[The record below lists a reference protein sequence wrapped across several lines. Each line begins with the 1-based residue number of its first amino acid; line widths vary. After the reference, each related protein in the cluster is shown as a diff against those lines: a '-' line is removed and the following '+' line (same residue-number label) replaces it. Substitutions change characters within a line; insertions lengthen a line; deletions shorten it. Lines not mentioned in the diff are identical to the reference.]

1 MLCRVQGTL
10 DFEPAF
16 CAIEAAHRPP
26 LKWQTRMYERFMCGD
41 VPGNCQLPTG
51 LGKTSVIPIW
61 LIALCAGAALP
72 RRLVYIVNRRTV
84 VDQATDV
91 GAAMRGRLAWPDDDR
106 WNAHQH
112 TLREL
117 AGRLRRLG
125 ECAPGDTPLAVGTLR
140 GELADNGEWT
150 KNPARP
156 AIIVGTIDMIGSRLL
171 FSGYGDGR
179 YGRAHHAGL
188 IGQDAMMIHDEA
200 HLEPA
205 FDALLE
211 SVKQEQ
217 ERRKE
222 ARTIRVMRLS
232 ATTRHDGSSAGTA
245 SAAFGIEDEDRR
257 DPVVAQRLSARKGL
271 GIVEASREKVAQTIA
286 TQATELGRDRAR
298 VLVYVRSP
306 DQAQKVRDAIIE
318 QLKRKAKAS
327 GPALTDEAAAQR
339 VGLLTGTIRGHER
352 DELAE
357 SDLFKAFQS
366 GTTASVNT
374 ALFLVSTSAGEVG
387 VDWDADHLVCDL
399 TTLDGMIQRFG
410 RVNRLG
416 GEGREARIVVVIE
429 QSAAKK
435 EAAED
440 SGDSGNDTKE
450 VEPTRKAK
458 KGPTAYERAVL
469 KTGEIMGQIANQ
481 GGDASPAALGKVLS
495 ALKPKD
501 RRAAF
506 SPAPKI
512 LPATDILFD
521 HWSLTSIGGDMPGR
535 PPVAEYLHGVA
546 EWEPPE
552 THVAWRADIALLAN
566 VGGADD
572 EGQPIP
578 CSREDLAEVFEAFP
592 LHTAETLR
600 DRTDRVQEQLQALAT
615 RQSKAGSSAGK
626 AQTVGGEPEAEI
638 DAKTAPDDQDE
649 NRPVPPARIPA
660 DPWVVLMRGGSVE
673 WVQLSEI
680 APADKDKAMRARRR
694 LAFATVVLP
703 VEAGGLSDG
712 MLDGDSAA
720 PEDPRTL
727 DVAEALHDATP
738 GRHRVIV
745 KNGQESALL
754 AVEATGGVAR
764 ASVILATDG
773 GEDAEPERI
782 EYRVARGQD
791 REPGERVPLGQH
803 NRAVGEAAER
813 IGRALGLSD
822 GLTKALALA
831 GRWHD
836 AGKARVVWQRYAT
849 NPNGAAPIAKSDRYG
864 HWKILGGYRHEF
876 GSLLDA
882 AASDEVKT
890 FDPDTRDLALHL
902 IAAHHGWARPHF
914 EPRHF
919 DRGDADRPVPT
930 ARSEAAAVEA
940 MQRFGRLQRR
950 YGRWGLA
957 WLESLLRCADA
968 EASGTPAR
976 EGGAR

>member
-1 MLCRVQGTL
+1 MVTNTPQDL
-10 DFEPAF
+10 DFVAAF
-16 CAIEAAHRPP
+16 RALEADHRAP
-26 LKWQTRMYERFMCGD
+26 LKWQTRLYERFVRGD
-41 VPGNCQLPTG
+41 VPGKCQLPTG

-91 GAAMRGRLAWPDDDR
+91 VAAMRGRLASPDDNR
-106 WNAHQH
+106 WDAHQH

-140 GELADNGEWT
+140 GKRADSGEWKT
-150 KNPARP
+150 NPARP
-156 AIIVGTIDMIGSRLL
+156 AIIVGTIDMIGSKLL

-211 SVKQEQ
+211 SVKEEQ
-217 ERRKE
+217 ERGNE
-222 ARTIRVMRLS
+222 ARTVRVMRLS
-232 ATTRHDGSSAGTA
+232 ATTRDDGSSAGTA
-245 SAAFGIEDEDRR
+245 SADFGIEDEDRN

-271 GIVEASREKVAQTIA
+271 EIVEAPRDKVAQTIA
-286 TQATELGRDRAR
+286 EQAAELGRDRAR

-306 DQAQKVRDAIIE
+306 EQAQKVRDAIIE
-318 QLKRKAKAS
+318 QLKRKTKAS
-327 GPALTDEAAAQR
+327 VPALTDEAAAQR

-366 GTTASVNT
+366 GTTASANT

-387 VDWDADHLVCDL
+387 ADWDADHLVCDL

-416 GEGREARIVVVIE
+416 GEGRKAQIVVVIE

-440 SGDSGNDTKE
+440 IGDSGDGTKE
-450 VEPTRKAK
+450 VEPTGTAK
-458 KGPTAYERAVL
+458 KGANAYENAVL
-469 KTGEIMGQIANQ
+469 KTGEILRQIAKH

-495 ALKPKD
+495 DLKPED

-521 HWSLTSIGGDMPGR
+521 HWSLTSIGGEMPGR
-535 PPVAEYLHGVA
+535 PPVEEYLHGVA

-552 THVAWRADIALLAN
+552 THVAWRADLA
-566 VGGADD
+566 VLSRAAGTAEDGA
-572 EGQPIP
+572 PSP
-578 CSREDLAEVFEAFP
+578 CSQEDLEEVFDVFP
-592 LHTAETLR
+592 LRTAEQLR
-600 DRTDRVQEQLQALAT
+600 DRTDRVQKQLQAIAERLRAKNEK
-615 RQSKAGSSAGK
+615 RPAPAGNENEANLTDG
-626 AQTVGGEPEAEI
+626 AEVGVGDERSEVAPAHL
-638 DAKTAPDDQDE
+638 DAH
-649 NRPVPPARIPA
+649 
-660 DPWVVLMRGGSVE
+660 PWVVLIRRGE
-673 WVQLSEI
+673 PRWYRLEDL
-680 APADKDKAMRARRR
+680 APADGDKQKAERARRL

-703 VEAGGLSDG
+703 VEVGGLRDG
-712 MLDGDSAA
+712 MLVGASAA
-720 PEDPRTL
+720 PKDPRTL
-727 DVAEALHDATP
+727 DVAEALHDGTSE
-738 GRHRVIV
+738 RHRVIV
-745 KNGQESALL
+745 KDGQARALL
-754 AVEATGGVAR
+754 GGEATGGVAR

-782 EYRVARGQD
+782 EYRVRPGEG
-791 REPGERVPLGQH
+791 REPGERVPLDQH
-803 NRAVGEAAER
+803 NEAVGEAAVR
-813 IGRALGLSD
+813 IGRALRLPD
-822 GLTKALALA
+822 DLTKALALA

-836 AGKARVVWQRYAT
+836 AGKARAVWQRYAN
-849 NPNGAAPIAKSDRYG
+849 NPNGAEPVAKSKRYG
-864 HWKILGGYRHEF
+864 HWKSLGGYRHEF

-882 AASDEVKT
+882 AAADEFKSL
-890 FDPDTRDLALHL
+890 DPDTRDLALHL

-914 EPRHF
+914 EPKHF
-919 DRGDADRPVPT
+919 DRGDAGRPVPS
-930 ARSEAAAVEA
+930 ALSEAAAVEA